1 MRREYHETQERL
13 ITATD
18 ALLDELPADEITVP
32 KILERAGAARSSLY
46 YFFEDLNDLLEEA
59 YLRRFAAITE
69 DTIRALTVAI
79 GESTT
84 SDELFARLDAIT
96 RLSQAQGNRDRRIE
110 RARMIAR
117 VQNNDRFR
125 RRIGELQASLTSQ
138 IAELVSGAQERG
150 LVTTAVSALGVA
162 TFVQAYAFGRLLD
175 DVSSEPMPDEDW
187 VATVGHVVR
196 RAFAPG

>member
-13 ITATD
+13 IAATD

-32 KILERAGAARSSLY
+32 RILERSGAARSSLY

-69 DTIRALTVAI
+69 RTIAGLTAAI
-79 GESTT
+79 DESATT
-84 SDELFARLDAIT
+84 DDLFARLEAIT
-96 RLSQAQGNRDRRIE
+96 RQSQSKVNRERRIE

-125 RRIGELQASLTSQ
+125 RRIGELQASLTAQ
-138 IAELVSGAQERG
+138 IADLIGGAQARG
-150 LVTTAVSALGVA
+150 LVTTAVSALGLA
-162 TFVQAYAFGRLLD
+162 TFIQAYAFGRLLD

-187 VATVGHVVR
+187 VATVTYFVR
-196 RAFAPG
+196 RAFDPT

>member
-32 KILERAGAARSSLY
+32 RILERAGAARSSLY

-69 DTIRALTVAI
+69 GTIRALTAAI

-84 SDELFARLDAIT
+84 SDELFSRLDAIT

-125 RRIGELQASLTSQ
+125 RRIGELQASLTAQ
-138 IAELVSGAQERG
+138 IAELVAGAQERG
-150 LVTTAVSALGVA
+150 LVTKEVSALGVA

-187 VATVGHVVR
+187 IATVGHVVR
-196 RAFAPG
+196 RSFEPR